1 MQLFSSLRH
10 PPFAWLWVG
19 QTISRLGD
27 SFYRIALAW
36 WVLEATGSATAMGT
50 VLIFTSVPM
59 LIFLLFGGV
68 AVDRFSRT
76 RVMLASDLGRGVVVG
91 IVALL
96 AFGQRLELW
105 HIYIASIVFGFV
117 DAFFQPAFT
126 ALVPEVTPAVAL
138 TSANSLTSL
147 SERLAGIV
155 GPALG
160 AVIVGISGTS
170 TAFLLD
176 GITFFLSAICLIP
189 ILALSTK
196 AVKGR
201 ASMLRDLGE
210 GINTVR
216 YLPWLWIT
224 IVIAS
229 VSNIT
234 VGSVAAVAMPFLVKD
249 HLQTDVNTLGWI
261 YSTISIGSVLAAI
274 WLGRRQKISHRGWT
288 IYLSLIVTGTGILI
302 FGLSTSLIGTL
313 GAAFISGCSLSII
326 GLVWLNTLQEQ
337 IPRNQLGRVASIDM
351 LGSFVLMP
359 VGYGIIG
366 WMTDL
371 MGAATIFILGGV
383 VTVCLAS
390 VGLTHPAIRGLD

>member
-10 PPFAWLWVG
+10 PPFAWLLVG

-36 WVLEATGSATAMGT
+36 WVLEVTGSATAMGT
-50 VLIFTSVPM
+50 VLIFTSAPM

-105 HIYIASIVFGFV
+105 HIYVASIVFGFV

-126 ALVPEVTPAVAL
+126 ALVPEVAPPGAL
-138 TSANSLTSL
+138 TSANSMTSL
-147 SERLAGIV
+147 SERLAGVV

-160 AVIVGISGTS
+160 AVIVGVSGTS
-170 TAFLLD
+170 AAFLLD
-176 GITFFLSAICLIP
+176 GTTFFLSAICLIP
-189 ILALSTK
+189 VLPLSTR
-196 AVKGR
+196 AVKGK

-234 VGSVAAVAMPFLVKD
+234 VGSVAGVAMPFLVKD
-249 HLQTDVNTLGWI
+249 HLQTDVRTLGWI

-274 WLGRRQKISHRGWT
+274 WLGQRQKISHRGWT
-288 IYLSLIVTGTGILI
+288 IYLSLIVTGTGMLI

-351 LGSFVLMP
+351 LGSFVLLP

-371 MGAATIFILGGV
+371 MGAASIFILGGV
-383 VTVCLAS
+383 VTVGLAL

>member
-1 MQLFSSLRH
+1 
-10 PPFAWLWVG
+10 VG

-27 SFYRIALAW
+27 SLYRIALAW

-50 VLIFTSVPM
+50 VLIFTSAPM

-105 HIYIASIVFGFV
+105 HIYVAGIVFGFV

-126 ALVPEVTPAVAL
+126 ALVPEVTPAAAL

-160 AVIVGISGTS
+160 AVIVGVSGTS

-189 ILALSTK
+189 ILTLSTR

-201 ASMLRDLGE
+201 TSMLKDLSE

-274 WLGRRQKISHRGWT
+274 WLGQRQKISHRGWT

-302 FGLSTSLIGTL
+302 FGLSTNLIGTL

-371 MGAATIFILGGV
+371 MGAASIFILGGV
-383 VTVCLAS
+383 VTVCLAL
-390 VGLTHPAIRGLD
+390 VGLTHPAIRALD